1 MSGNE
6 NGVDFT
12 DHVSYRGCRLMYHST
27 SRSTIDQHIGRYVSR
42 ELVEIS
48 AQWRF
53 PVSEYGSTDRPTVSR
68 VSIGSVS
75 AMYW

>member
-6 NGVDFT
+6 NRVDFT
-12 DHVSYRGCRLMYHST
+12 DHVSYRGCQLMYQPT
-27 SRSTIDQHIGRYVSR
+27 YRSTVDQHIGRYVSQ

-53 PVSEYGSTDRPTVSR
+53 PVSEYGSTDQPTVSR